1 MNLTKPGW
9 LRRYLDFRRVQAFP
23 ERLPST
29 GARLL
34 ADDSVHN
41 SMDEAI
47 YYFIQ
52 PTGIMYGL
60 PTRLPDD
67 TVTFPKSKYHSS
79 QDWALLAFLES
90 LFGCLVADRHF
101 LLEGL
106 AEEEDRLTPAIDVAA
121 QYFLHDQASAPEGMI
136 SSITRI
142 IRRTDRLESALLHQ
156 LRPAYNRFRT
166 PQLFSN
172 SYLFMD
178 LYNCIL
184 WQRNALMGGGG
195 PDMLDELVQGQRAQK
210 LALIRL
216 VIAAGWSDNML
227 SRYESYLVSQLIRG
241 SRLPAVEQ
249 RALQQIAE
257 RGIGLDE
264 IDLPPMPWLLRRF
277 ILELIMLMV
286 LIDQEFNQ
294 RELAFVEAMIERLG
308 LWPVELEQS
317 RTALELFLMN
327 QHDRL
332 FYLDW
337 RPSVFGIGDRLRE
350 RATLAVRANLDSIVT
365 EIRETQEL
373 YTLLMK
379 STRQKLD
386 AEEKAKVRAQLM
398 DILKT
403 IPALAIFAL
412 PGGGLALPIVIRL
425 LPFNILPSAF
435 DD

>member
-9 LRRYLDFRRVQAFP
+9 LGRYLAFRRGQPFP
-23 ERLPST
+23 ERLHST
-29 GARLL
+29 GARLVE
-34 ADDSVHN
+34 DDSVHN
-41 SMDEAI
+41 RMDETI

-60 PTRLPDD
+60 PTQLPDPG
-67 TVTFPKSKYHSS
+67 VVFPKSEYHSS

-90 LFGCLVADRHF
+90 LFGCLVADRCF

-106 AEEEDRLTPAIDVAA
+106 REEEDRLTPAIDVAA
-121 QYFLHDQASAPEGMI
+121 QYFLHDQSGAPEGMF
-136 SSITRI
+136 SSLSRI

-156 LRPAYNRFRT
+156 IRPPYNRFRT

-210 LALIRL
+210 HALIRL
-216 VIAAGWSDNML
+216 VIAAGWSDDML
-227 SRYESYLVSQLIRG
+227 SRYESYLVAQLIRG
-241 SRLPAVEQ
+241 SRLPAMEQ
-249 RALQQIAE
+249 RELQQIAQQ
-257 RGIGLDE
+257 GITLDKIE
-264 IDLPPMPWLLRRF
+264 LPPMPWLLRRF

-286 LIDQEFNQ
+286 LIDEEFNQ
-294 RELAFVEAMIERLG
+294 HELAFVEAMIERLG
-308 LWPVELEQS
+308 LWPVEMEQS

-332 FYLDW
+332 VYLDW
-337 RPSVFGIGDRLRE
+337 RPSLFGIGDRLRE
-350 RATLAVRANLDSIVT
+350 RATLAVRANLHRIVT

-373 YTLLMK
+373 YMLLMK

-386 AEEKAKVRAQLM
+386 AEEKAKVRQQLM

-412 PGGGLALPIVIRL
+412 PGGSIALPIVIRL
-425 LPFNILPSAF
+425 LPFNILPSSF